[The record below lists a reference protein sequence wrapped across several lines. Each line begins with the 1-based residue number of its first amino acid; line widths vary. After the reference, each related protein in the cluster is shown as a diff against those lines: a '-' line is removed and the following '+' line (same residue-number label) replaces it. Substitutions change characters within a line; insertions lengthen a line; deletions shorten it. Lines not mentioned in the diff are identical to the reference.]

1 MRQRQAS
8 NGIREARWNEA
19 ADRSS
24 GSAEHGASEPVH
36 NAGEAARNPAEV
48 EPGGAS
54 EPTIATVA
62 RSLTGPGE
70 ICGIPLPEP
79 PTEICVAPASSVS
92 LHAAYPLVGGA
103 DVEMHAP
110 DINMEIQTPSQNQ
123 TQLNAFSNDRIGPLS
138 EAEAEC
144 LQERK
149 TAWLESLES
158 RGFVMGLPEAKRK
171 GLLPMGF
178 QPGS

>member
-1 MRQRQAS
+1 MSRALEQAT
-8 NGIREARWNEA
+8 G
-19 ADRSS
+19 
-24 GSAEHGASEPVH
+24 GGGPQ
-36 NAGEAARNPAEV
+36 PAEMYRRRSAQGKA
-48 EPGGAS
+48 PANDTIS
-54 EPTIATVA
+54 PQMLPEPTIATVA
-62 RSLTGPGE
+62 RSLPSPGE

>member
-1 MRQRQAS
+1 MQAKPRGIQQRLS
-8 NGIREARWNEA
+8 L
-19 ADRSS
+19 
-24 GSAEHGASEPVH
+24 
-36 NAGEAARNPAEV
+36 
-48 EPGGAS
+48 
-54 EPTIATVA
+54 VA
-62 RSLTGPGE
+62 LQSLLLQPWLDPLPGPGE

-110 DINMEIQTPSQNQ
+110 DINMEIQTPSQIQ
-123 TQLNAFSNDRIGPLS
+123 TQLNAWSNDRIGPLS

>member
-1 MRQRQAS
+1 MATKRSASTGHSDVHLLRRQILRLRALDQTS
-8 NGIREARWNEA
+8 
-19 ADRSS
+19 
-24 GSAEHGASEPVH
+24 
-36 NAGEAARNPAEV
+36 
-48 EPGGAS
+48 
-54 EPTIATVA
+54 
-62 RSLTGPGE
+62 SLTDAK
-70 ICGIPLPEP
+70 P
-79 PTEICVAPASSVS
+79 PPPSAGDAPTSSVGSSASAFGSSPSAGDAPASSVS

-138 EAEAEC
+138 EAEAAC
-144 LQERK
+144 LQEREK
-149 TAWLESLES
+149 AWLESLES

-178 QPGS
+178 QPSTSSAGHM